1 MRIKTINLSYF
12 VLMVFIFNS
21 LKTSGNDI
29 SVTDSILSENAEIS
43 LLTFERGNDVANIWG
58 HSGIRV
64 RDDLKGIDIV
74 YNYGTYDFDAPNFL
88 MKFLRGKLDYS
99 LSPGSYNAVSRYYT
113 YFKRSIFEQILNLD
127 YDEKVK
133 LYELLLDNYK
143 PENRYYKYD
152 FFFDNCSTR
161 PLSIIEKSLNGKL
174 LLNEEN
180 NTLTFRQLLDWQI
193 WDKHWLNFGIDLII
207 GSRADRDPSPF
218 QTSFLPLKLKEKLS
232 SALILPTGDNLNSDN
247 NPGKK
252 KLIKSET
259 AVTAFEVEHSMLP
272 EFLKPIWI
280 FTFLFLI
287 EILIFYFSYRSGTL
301 RYSWYDKTWF
311 IIALTGGLI
320 IAFLWFFTDHIATK
334 ANWNFVVLNPLYLFL
349 LFRLKVFRFWIANI
363 ISLGL
368 FLILVCYNFLPQ
380 ELHPAIIPI
389 AGTLLLKSAKYGLLS
404 KYFIRTK

>member
-1 MRIKTINLSYF
+1 MNLNRLIWIFFLLYASKTVANNTASA
-12 VLMVFIFNS
+12 
-21 LKTSGNDI
+21 
-29 SVTDSILSENAEIS
+29 DSILSPYAEIS
-43 LLTFERGNDVANIWG
+43 VLTFERGNGVANIWG
-58 HSGIRV
+58 HTGIRV

-99 LSPGSYNAVSRYYT
+99 LSPGSYNAVARYYT
-113 YFKRSIFEQILNLD
+113 YFKRSIFEQILSLD

-133 LYELLLDNYK
+133 LYELLLENYK

-174 LLNEEN
+174 LLNEEI
-180 NTLTFRQLLDWQI
+180 NTLTFRQLLEWQI

-207 GSRADRDPSPF
+207 GSRADKNPSPF

-232 SALILPTGDNLNSDN
+232 SALILPHEPGVNSK
-247 NPGKK
+247 GKLAER

-259 AVTAFEVEHSMLP
+259 ALTSFEVQYSRMP

-301 RYSWYDKTWF
+301 RYCWYDKTWF

-349 LFRLKVFRFWIANI
+349 LFRLKVFRFWIANVV
-363 ISLGL
+363 STGL
-368 FLILVCYNFLPQ
+368 FLILVSYNFLPQ